1 MQEIPSAH
9 CLLLSISLILSRPLN
24 EQGRKIIEGIC
35 VCSCRGR
42 RDGFSYLL
50 LFSVNDTFRRI
61 RPVLY
66 FEVPAVVCCC
76 VLLRGAV
83 DSSVFWGFFFLTC
96 HTFQEQLEKGK

>member
-83 DSSVFWGFFFLTC
+83 DSSVFWGFFF
-96 HTFQEQLEKGK
+96 